1 MKLSDLSARLQE
13 LLGLE
18 RSPVAMAFVDKPPV
32 GVPTPA
38 KAAPSACS
46 FWREA
51 ERGLFFASADLH
63 FNCPIG
69 AMVMGFELPAE
80 VGAQLTGL
88 VGSMCQ
94 QGYLGADEASS
105 IPTVDRGGAGIVYGP
120 LAGFRPDPDLIL
132 MWLNPA
138 QAMLFAEA
146 AGAADW
152 TGQLLQVSG
161 RPGCATLPL
170 SLRHERPGVSLGC
183 AGMRT
188 FTGIEADQM
197 LAIVPGAQGGQFTA
211 ALERLSTANAAMAS
225 YYSERAAQFS

>member
-1 MKLSDLSARLQE
+1 
-13 LLGLE
+13 
-18 RSPVAMAFVDKPPV
+18 MAFVDKPPDGMPV
-32 GVPTPA
+32 PA

-63 FNCPIG
+63 FNCQVG

-80 VGAQLTGL
+80 IGAQLTGL
-88 VGSMCQ
+88 VGSMCE
-94 QGYLGADEASS
+94 QGYLGSDEASS
-105 IPTVDRGGAGIVYGP
+105 IPAIDRGGAGIVYGP

-138 QAMLFAEA
+138 QAMLFSEA
-146 AGAADW
+146 AGGADW
-152 TGQLLQVSG
+152 AGQLLRVSG
-161 RPGCATLPL
+161 RPACAALPQ

-188 FTGIEADQM
+188 FTGIEPDQM
-197 LAIVPGAQGGQFTA
+197 LAVVPAAQGGQFATE
-211 ALERLSTANAAMAS
+211 LERLSTANAAMRS
-225 YYSERAAQFS
+225 YYSERASQFS